1 MNAAAIVGNLI
12 KSDIVPALEAGA
24 TAIQVPARYEWD
36 MNKEGEPTLNPR
48 FFKVLG
54 FKYVQELPTKI

>member
-1 MNAAAIVGNLI
+1 MVDNSI
-12 KSDIVPALEAGA
+12 KSDIAPALEAGA
-24 TAIQVPARYEWD
+24 TAIHVPARYEWD

-54 FKYVQELPTKI
+54 FKYVQDLLTKI

>member
-1 MNAAAIVGNLI
+1 MIGNSI

-24 TAIQVPARYEWD
+24 TAIHVPARYEWD
-36 MNKEGEPTLNPR
+36 VEKASEPTSNPK

-54 FKYVQELPTKI
+54 FKYVQDLLTQI